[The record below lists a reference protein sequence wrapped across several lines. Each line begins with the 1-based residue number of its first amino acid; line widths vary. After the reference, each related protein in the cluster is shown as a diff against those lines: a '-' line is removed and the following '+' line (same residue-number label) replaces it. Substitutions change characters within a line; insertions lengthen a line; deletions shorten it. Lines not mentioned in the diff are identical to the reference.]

1 MAISPPSD
9 IVLDVVNAVDPARAL
24 QARDRLANI
33 SRSISKSTETG
44 EFAPVVDQ
52 TVNVFGTASPNA
64 VPSVDVRVK
73 FEGMVL
79 QTFIDSILPKDTDS
93 AFGSGLAGD
102 MWRSMLSEKIANV
115 VAEHGGVGI
124 ANRILSDYVIN
135 GDRIEPLAGANDLDL
150 LVQEAHARDHAAAL
164 IHNKQRKFVE
174 LISGWQLHKQGEDT
188 RS

>member
-1 MAISPPSD
+1 MSISPPSD

-24 QARDRLANI
+24 QARDRLVNA
-33 SRSISKSTETG
+33 SRSVGESTSTG
-44 EFAPVVDQ
+44 EFPPVLDEI
-52 TVNVFGTASPNA
+52 VNVVENASPRT
-64 VPSVDVRVK
+64 VPSGDVRVK

-79 QTFIDSILPKDTDS
+79 QSFIQSILPKDTDS

-124 ANRILSDYVIN
+124 ANRILADYVVN
-135 GDRIEPLAGANDLDL
+135 GDRIEPLAGVNDLDL
-150 LVQEAHARDHAAAL
+150 LVQQASAEDHAAAL

-174 LISGWQLHKQGEDT
+174 LISGWQLNKDGEDA